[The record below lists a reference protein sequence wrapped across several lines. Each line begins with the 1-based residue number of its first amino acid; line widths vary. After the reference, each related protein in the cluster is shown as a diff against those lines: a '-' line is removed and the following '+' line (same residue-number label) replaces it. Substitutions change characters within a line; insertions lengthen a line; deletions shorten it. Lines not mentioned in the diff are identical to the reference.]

1 MLKAKISSDSLL
13 TAKRPNSSVF
23 KTDLKRDH
31 CVFLCVSGAV
41 EDTAPHLC
49 GNIWVNDSLNEVI
62 QLLTSNTVPV
72 CVCVLAVH

>member
-1 MLKAKISSDSLL
+1 MLKAKIRSDSLL

-49 GNIWVNDSLNEVI
+49 GNIWVNDSWAGDNAAQPEW
-62 QLLTSNTVPV
+62 SNPATN
-72 CVCVLAVH
+72 L

>member
-13 TAKRPNSSVF
+13 TAKRPNSAVF

-49 GNIWVNDSLNEVI
+49 GNIWVNDSWAGDNAAQPEW
-62 QLLTSNTVPV
+62 SNPATN
-72 CVCVLAVH
+72 L

>member
-1 MLKAKISSDSLL
+1 M

-49 GNIWVNDSLNEVI
+49 GNIWVNDSWAGDNAAQPEW
-62 QLLTSNTVPV
+62 SNPATN
-72 CVCVLAVH
+72 L

>member
-41 EDTAPHLC
+41 GDTAPHLC
-49 GNIWVNDSLNEVI
+49 GNIWVNDSRAGDNAAQPEW
-62 QLLTSNTVPV
+62 SNPATN
-72 CVCVLAVH
+72 L